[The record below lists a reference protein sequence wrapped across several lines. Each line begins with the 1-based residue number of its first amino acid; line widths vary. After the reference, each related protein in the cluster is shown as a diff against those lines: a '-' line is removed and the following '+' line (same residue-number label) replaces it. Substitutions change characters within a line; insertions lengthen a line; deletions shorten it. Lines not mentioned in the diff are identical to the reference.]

1 MLTVDLNSDIGES
14 FGNYRIDQN
23 EKLLDIISSA
33 NLACGMHAGDPM
45 IMNETVRKAAERG
58 IGIGA
63 HPGYPDLQGFGRRY
77 MAMSYQELYNFVL
90 YQLGALSA
98 FTKVYGVKIQHLNP
112 HGALGTFAQ
121 KDEEAARAVVKA
133 AYDFDPS
140 LILPVHNEKSW
151 LNRVAREYGM
161 RTVTR
166 KFFTDRA
173 YTDDGFLVPRG
184 TPGAMIEDE
193 DYAIER
199 VIRLIKEN
207 KLITITGKEI
217 HMESPQMIMM
227 HGDQPKAVLFASRM
241 KDALSRE
248 GIAIRNFAD
257 SL

>member
-45 IMNETVRKAAERG
+45 IMNETVKKAAERG

-151 LNRVAREYGM
+151 LNRVAKEYGM

-193 DYAIER
+193 DYAIEEGDTPYKR
-199 VIRLIKEN
+199 KQIDYDH
-207 KLITITGKEI
+207 GKRNSYGKPADD
-217 HMESPQMIMM
+217 H
-227 HGDQPKAVLFASRM
+227 
-241 KDALSRE
+241 DARRS
-248 GIAIRNFAD
+248 A
-257 SL
+257 